1 LRSKPPIPL
10 SLRTKTTAL
19 LAVVTLT
26 ALIIA
31 CAVLLGFL
39 ERSLKHS
46 IFSGV
51 DGEAR
56 IAANGIE
63 SFVSE
68 GLAASKVIASTV
80 PAAALP
86 EGHIADIEAELRQ
99 MQERFPKFQRGLF
112 LLDAQGKYVV
122 GYPGQAEFA
131 SRSPYVQQAF
141 LRTIRSGDG
150 VVSDPYRLAESKTP
164 VLTFTAP
171 VRNSNGEIVG
181 VLGCAID
188 LLSREALGGYRTQ
201 SFGKTGY
208 LYVFNKSRLLVLHP
222 DDQRLLTFVE
232 SGRNRELEAALNG
245 FEGTDETVN
254 SYGVPMLAAVR
265 KIPNAE
271 WIVAV
276 QLPQKEAYAPLAT
289 ARNVVLIIAA
299 VTVLVAIPIGAVFIR
314 HITGP
319 LQQLEG
325 AASQI
330 AAELE
335 QTSINA
341 DYSVPSAALGGLEKI
356 RSRDEIGILAAS
368 FYRLATHLNQALGS
382 LQRSAA
388 DWHRTFNAV
397 NEAVITLDL
406 DSQILQMNDTAEQW
420 LQVSIEQVRGRRAY
434 ELIFGSNASPKEWP
448 DVTAMSEHQR
458 VRWSQRVDRPRAIWE
473 FNVSPISGPTG
484 NTGAVLVISDITQLV
499 ESEEHIREIAK
510 AFKIAERTLNILVKG
525 FDEDTPLAVATIIR
539 EETGVGAVAITDTEK
554 LLAFVGIG
562 ADHHIP
568 GVRVASEVT
577 LRAIRENQ
585 VIFADGVHDYYDC
598 PMREACTL
606 GSALVVPLVVDDDV
620 VGTIKLYEPRNKT
633 FLNINKRLGEGITR
647 LLSNQLLLS
656 RFQQQKNLLVLSEL
670 KLVHAQINPH
680 FLFNALNTII
690 AILRTDAARARELLI
705 DLSNFFRKNLKR
717 KSDFSS
723 LEEELEHVKSYL
735 EIEKARFED
744 MLMVKMDID
753 PDLLRMRMPAF
764 TLQPLIEDA
773 IKHGISQLL
782 SQGVVTVRA
791 YCQNGDAVIE
801 IEDNAGAYDESRHSK
816 DGLGIKLVDKRIR
829 SLFGREFGTSVACVR
844 DEMTLVTVRLPME
857 VLAQ

>member
-1 LRSKPPIPL
+1 M
-10 SLRTKTTAL
+10 
-19 LAVVTLT
+19 LAGLM
-26 ALIIA
+26 IA
-31 CAVLLGFL
+31 CTVLLGFL
-39 ERSLKHS
+39 EHSLKHS
-46 IFSGV
+46 IFAGV

-80 PAAALP
+80 PANALVQRRT
-86 EGHIADIEAELRQ
+86 GDIEADLRQ

-112 LLDAQGKYVV
+112 VLDASGAYVA
-122 GYPGQAEFA
+122 GYPPSADLGAQSWNVQNAFQRTGQ
-131 SRSPYVQQAF
+131 
-141 LRTIRSGDG
+141 SGHG
-150 VVSDPYRLAESKTP
+150 VVTDPYRVGPAGSP
-164 VLTFTAP
+164 ILTFTAP
-171 VRNSNGEIVG
+171 IKDEQGQIVG
-181 VLGCAID
+181 VLGCAVD

-201 SFGKTGY
+201 SFGTTGY
-208 LYVFNKSRLLVLHP
+208 LYIFNKSRLLVLHP
-222 DDQRLLTFVE
+222 DDRRLLTFVE
-232 SGRNRELEAALNG
+232 AGRNRELEAALNG

-265 KIPNAE
+265 QVANTG
-271 WIVAV
+271 WMVAV
-276 QLPQKEAYAPLAT
+276 QLPQQEAYAPLVQAQ
-289 ARNVVLIIAA
+289 NVVIVIGVFALC
-299 VTVLVAIPIGAVFIR
+299 VAIVVGAILIR

-325 AASQI
+325 AASHI

-335 QTSINA
+335 RATTST
-341 DYSVPSAALGGLEKI
+341 DYTVTASTLSGLKTI
-356 RSRDEIGILAAS
+356 RSKDEIGLLAAS
-368 FYRLATHLNQALGS
+368 FLRLTTTLTHALGS

-388 DWHRTFNAV
+388 DWNRTFNAV

-406 DSQILQMNDTAEQW
+406 DCQIVQMNDTAESW
-420 LQVSIEQVRGRRAY
+420 LDLSIDEARGRPAANV
-434 ELIFGSNASPKEWP
+434 IFRTTSLPKEWP
-448 DVTAMSEHQR
+448 DVTALAEHQR
-458 VRWSQRVDRPRAIWE
+458 VRWSQKMDQPRAIWE
-473 FNVSPISGPTG
+473 FNVTAIAGPTG
-484 NTGAVLVISDITQLV
+484 NTGAVLVINDITQRV

-525 FDEDTPLAVATIIR
+525 FDEDTPLSVARIIY

-554 LLAFVGIG
+554 LLAFVGTG
-562 ADHHIP
+562 SDHHLP
-568 GVRVASEVT
+568 GVPVASEVT

-598 PMREACTL
+598 PMREACPL
-606 GSALVVPLVVDDDV
+606 GSALVVPLVVDNDV

-633 FLNINKRLGEGITR
+633 FLNINKSLGEGITR

-670 KLVHAQINPH
+670 KLLHAQINPH

-723 LEEELEHVKSYL
+723 LEEELEHVNSYL

-744 MLMVKMDID
+744 RLVVNMNID
-753 PDLLRMRMPAF
+753 PALLQMRMPAF
-764 TLQPLIEDA
+764 TLQPLIENA

-782 SQGVVTVRA
+782 AQGVVSIRA
-791 YCQNGDAVIE
+791 YYEDRVAIIE
-801 IEDNAGAYDESRHSK
+801 IEDNAGAYDEGKHSK
-816 DGLGIKLVDKRIR
+816 DGLGIKLVNKRIR
-829 SLFGREFGTSVACVR
+829 SLFGTDFGTSVACVR
-844 DEMTLVTVRLPME
+844 DEITRVTLRLPLEATRALE
-857 VLAQ
+857 VTAQ